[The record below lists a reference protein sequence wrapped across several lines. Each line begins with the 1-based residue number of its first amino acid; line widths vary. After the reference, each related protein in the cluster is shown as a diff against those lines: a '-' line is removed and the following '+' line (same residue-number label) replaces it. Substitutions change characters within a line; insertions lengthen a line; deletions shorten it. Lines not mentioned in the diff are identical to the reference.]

1 MSDTIDR
8 NDPRVHIVMMQTP
21 DAWPLGSLLALVR
34 GTPPNQ
40 ELGVLVVGHDPRYAV
55 FLTPMGIFDMRLT
68 SAVMGAETTELETE
82 VYTDAEAV
90 YDAGW
95 RVD

>member
-1 MSDTIDR
+1 MSNTMDR
-8 NDPRVHIVMMQTP
+8 KDPRVHILMMQTP

-34 GTPPNQ
+34 GTQ
-40 ELGVLVVGHDPRYAV
+40 KELGVMVVGHDPRYVV
-55 FLTPMGIFDMRLT
+55 FLTPMGIFDVRLT
-68 SAVMGAETTELETE
+68 SAIMGAETTELDKE